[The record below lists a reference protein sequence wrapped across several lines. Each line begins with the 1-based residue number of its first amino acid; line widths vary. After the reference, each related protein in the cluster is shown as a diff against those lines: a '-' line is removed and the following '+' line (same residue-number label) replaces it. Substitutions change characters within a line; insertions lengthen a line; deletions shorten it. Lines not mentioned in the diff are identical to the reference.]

1 MSLRVFVLAAAC
13 LLLAHA
19 AEEAP
24 DAPGEQVDVVFS
36 NDSGIRCDIYW
47 IYNQRHGDYDE
58 KHVKHLLPDEKYV
71 ERTFPDQ
78 RFVTK
83 CEGKIGDAFVTGA
96 DKKQFHSIKGTANQ
110 MSHRRKNNGDL

>member
-1 MSLRVFVLAAAC
+1 MAESEARREADEADE
-13 LLLAHA
+13 A
-19 AEEAP
+19 AEEA
-24 DAPGEQVDVVFS
+24 A
-36 NDSGIRCDIYW
+36 YM
-47 IYNQRHGDYDE
+47 DE

-83 CEGKIGDAFVTGA
+83 FEGKIGDAFVTGA